1 MQIRILHIDGEDPW
15 VSSSILLDI
24 FGVSNPAVS
33 KVKRFSVENSL
44 KLIES
49 AGWIM
54 TKVKE
59 QDSGV
64 SVLFIKNEIENE

>member
-1 MQIRILHIDGEDPW
+1 MQISILHITSEDPW

-24 FGVSNPAVS
+24 FGITNPAVS
-33 KVKRFSVENSL
+33 KVKRFSAENSL

>member
-1 MQIRILHIDGEDPW
+1 MYLGILHIDSEDPW
-15 VSSSILLDI
+15 VSSSTLIDI
-24 FGVSNPAVS
+24 FGISNPAVS
-33 KVKRFSVENSL
+33 KVERFSTENAL

-49 AGWIM
+49 AGWTM

-64 SVLFIKNEIENE
+64 SVLFIKQEKENE

>member
-1 MQIRILHIDGEDPW
+1 MRIRILHINSEDPW
-15 VSSSILLDI
+15 VSSSTLLDI
-24 FGVSNPAVS
+24 FGITNPAVS
-33 KVKRFSVENSL
+33 KVKRFSAENSL

-54 TKVKE
+54 TKVEE
-59 QDSGV
+59 QDLGV

>member
-1 MQIRILHIDGEDPW
+1 MHLRILHIDSKDPW
-15 VSSSILLDI
+15 ISSSTLIDI

-33 KVKRFSVENSL
+33 KVKQFSTKNAL
-44 KLIES
+44 KLIENV
-49 AGWIM
+49 AWIM

-64 SVLFIKNEIENE
+64 SVLFIKQEKENE

>member
-1 MQIRILHIDGEDPW
+1 MYLGILHIDNEDPW
-15 VSSSILLDI
+15 VSSSTLTDI
-24 FGVSNPAVS
+24 FGISNPAVS
-33 KVKRFSVENSL
+33 KVERFSAENAL

-49 AGWIM
+49 AGWTM

-64 SVLFIKNEIENE
+64 SVLFIKQEKENE